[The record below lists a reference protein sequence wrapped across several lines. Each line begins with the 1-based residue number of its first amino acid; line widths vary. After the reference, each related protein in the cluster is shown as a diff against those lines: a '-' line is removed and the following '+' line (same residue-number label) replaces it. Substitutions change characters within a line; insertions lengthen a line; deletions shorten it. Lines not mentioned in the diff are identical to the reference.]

1 MYKLDGFPYC
11 YKEANIAHSIL
22 TKAWRVVESA
32 GSGLSEEF
40 NLLELPGL
48 SQLKQRQYN
57 LMVKLNGLFLFFT
70 VNLLL
75 LAIGLMEY
83 RRSGQ
88 VLSSFLITAN
98 CNNCGLSC
106 VVQHSTT
113 CYSPSGPCLAQ
124 QEWLFKAFLVK
135 VWMLRINLY
144 QYCLFLII
152 CKPIWSLINDKL

>member
-11 YKEANIAHSIL
+11 YKEANIDHSIL
-22 TKAWRVVESA
+22 TKTWRMVESA

-48 SQLKQRQYN
+48 SQLKQGQYN
-57 LMVKLNGLFLFFT
+57 LMVKLNGLFLSFT

-88 VLSSFLITAN
+88 VLSSFLITA
-98 CNNCGLSC
+98 
-106 VVQHSTT
+106 VTAVD
-113 CYSPSGPCLAQ
+113 CL
-124 QEWLFKAFLVK
+124 V
-135 VWMLRINLY
+135 
-144 QYCLFLII
+144 
-152 CKPIWSLINDKL
+152 

>member
-1 MYKLDGFPYC
+1 MYKLDGFPCC
-11 YKEANIAHSIL
+11 YKEANIDHSIL
-22 TKAWRVVESA
+22 TKTWRVVESA

-88 VLSSFLITAN
+88 VLSSFLITA
-98 CNNCGLSC
+98 
-106 VVQHSTT
+106 VTAVD
-113 CYSPSGPCLAQ
+113 CL
-124 QEWLFKAFLVK
+124 V
-135 VWMLRINLY
+135 
-144 QYCLFLII
+144 
-152 CKPIWSLINDKL
+152 

>member
-1 MYKLDGFPYC
+1 MYKLDDFTYYC
-11 YKEANIAHSIL
+11 KEANNVHFIL

-32 GSGLSEEF
+32 GSGLSDEF

-48 SQLKQRQYN
+48 SQLKQKQYN
-57 LMVKLNGLFLFFT
+57 LMVKLNGLFIFFT

-98 CNNCGLSC
+98 CSNCGLSC

-124 QEWLFKAFLVK
+124 QEWLLKASPVE

-144 QYCLFLII
+144 QYCLF
-152 CKPIWSLINDKL
+152 